1 MQRHIPI
8 GLLACLLASP
18 AARADSVS
26 ARLENISFGFAAAD
40 GSPVPGSPGSSYAD
54 ALAHFD
60 DGSSCGTDPYP
71 WPSGCSG
78 ADVHLPGVDLEGS
91 WSTTQV
97 GPLQGTATVTRPG
110 TAYDFLLYQYTFAT
124 VDDWQDA
131 IVLDPGTSVTLTADF
146 GASFDDGA
154 TASGYALAV
163 GLLSLRDALQPD
175 ERIDSLTLAPGD
187 APGRLSV
194 TYTNET
200 DHRIGVSWEA
210 QLEIHGI
217 TAAVPEPGMAGLL
230 VLGAAL
236 LAVRRAPA

>member
-1 MQRHIPI
+1 MQRLIPI

-18 AARADSVS
+18 TARADSVS
-26 ARLENISFGFAAAD
+26 ARLENISFSFAAAD
-40 GSPVPGSPGSSYAD
+40 GSPVSGSPGASYAD
-54 ALAHFD
+54 TRAHFD

-71 WPSGCSG
+71 WPAGCSG
-78 ADVHLPGVDLEGS
+78 PFIHLAGVDLDGS
-91 WSTTQV
+91 WGTSQV
-97 GPLQGTATVTRPG
+97 GPLQATATVTRPG
-110 TAYDFLLYQYTFAT
+110 TAYDFLLYQYTVITA
-124 VDDWQDA
+124 DNWQDA
-131 IVLDPGTSVTLTADF
+131 IVLDPGVSVTLTAGF

-163 GLLSLRDALQPD
+163 GLLSLHEVFQPD
-175 ERIDSLTLAPGD
+175 ERIDSLTLQPGD
-187 APGRLSV
+187 APGTLSV

-230 VLGAAL
+230 LVGAGL
-236 LAVRRAPA
+236 LAARRRRA